1 MLSTSTSRPAPHN
14 RPQSLRNGSDN
25 IAKSNESPLKLFV
38 QAKKHINDTF
48 HKIHSYV
55 EDSRLFIEPQDKLLT
70 SHTIQE
76 IVELVD
82 TVASIQDV
90 LSRDIMKVAFFGRTS
105 NGKSTV
111 INAVLGSKILPCGM
125 GHTTNCF
132 LQVEGTDEPEAYLI
146 SEDKP
151 STRQNVESISHL
163 ANALTSNTLGDSSC
177 VQIHWPKSK
186 CSLLRDD
193 AVFVDT
199 PGVDVTPNI
208 DGWIDKY
215 CLDADVFVLVSNAE
229 STLMQ
234 TEKAFFHKVSQK
246 LSKPNLFILNNR
258 WEAIASEPENA
269 DAVRKQHTDRE
280 FDFLCQELNVV
291 SPSEAK
297 NRVFFVSAKEALQYR
312 LTQDTS
318 RMVEGFEERYRE
330 FEEFEHKFEEC
341 LSRSAVKTKFD
352 QHTKRGKK
360 IIIQVRNVLESVYVN
375 SEELMAEK
383 QTNRRELHSRLIF
396 TQQQMHAIT
405 SEIKDHI
412 KSIVQQVEAK
422 VCMALAE
429 EIKRLSVLIN
439 NYEKPFNSDQL
450 FLVVYK
456 KDLHTHVERGLGLN
470 LRARLSTA
478 LTGTVESAQN
488 DMANRIRAVIGDST
502 KKSWPFD
509 VKPRSAFEVFYRL
522 NCESLCSDFQEDL
535 EFKFS
540 LGLVSLLK
548 RFSHRNPFRREKI
561 ARPISTATEVS
572 PVGDASRLNDSFTDT
587 EGVMLMLMI
596 EKLTMIAPQS
606 QTTIGTLALGGFL
619 VRTVGWKMIALVCGL
634 YGLLYAYE
642 RMTWNNRAK
651 EREFKRQYVQHATRK
666 LKLIVDFTSSNC
678 SHQVKQ
684 ELASTFSRMCQFV
697 DEVVKDMSG
706 ELNQLDQEISELSD
720 SAACALDLRNRA
732 EPLLQAMEEFKE
744 KYLAH

>member
-1 MLSTSTSRPAPHN
+1 MV
-14 RPQSLRNGSDN
+14 RNGSDP
-25 IAKSNESPLKLFV
+25 SSRPSESPLKLFV

-48 HKIHSYV
+48 QAIHTYIEESRFFI
-55 EDSRLFIEPQDKLLT
+55 DSQDKILT
-70 SHTIQE
+70 SHNIAE
-76 IVELVD
+76 VGELVNS
-82 TVASIQDV
+82 VASIRDV

-146 SEDKP
+146 SEEKP
-151 STRQNVESISHL
+151 FLRQNVESISHL
-163 ANALTSNTLGDSSC
+163 ANALTSNTLGDSSL
-177 VQIHWPKSK
+177 VRIHWPKSK

-199 PGVDVTPNI
+199 PGVDVTQDI
-208 DGWIDKY
+208 DSWIDKY
-215 CLDADVFVLVSNAE
+215 CLDADVFILVSNAE

-234 TEKAFFHKVSQK
+234 TEKAFFHKVSQR
-246 LSKPNLFILNNR
+246 LSKPNIFILNNR

-280 FDFLCQELNVV
+280 VDFLCKELNVV
-291 SPSEAK
+291 SPDEAK

-312 LTQDTS
+312 LGQDTS
-318 RMVEGFEERYRE
+318 RMAEGFQDRYHE
-330 FEEFEHKFEEC
+330 FQDFELKFEEC
-341 LSRSAVKTKFD
+341 LSRSAVRTKFD
-352 QHTKRGKK
+352 QHSKKGKK
-360 IIIQVRNVLESVYVN
+360 IVIQVRNILESAYAHA
-375 SEELMAEK
+375 EELVAEK
-383 QTNRRELHSRLIF
+383 QGNRRELHSKLIF

-412 KSIVQQVEAK
+412 KSLVQQVESK

-439 NYEKPFNSDQL
+439 DYEKPFNADPL

-478 LTGTVESAQN
+478 LTGTVETAQR
-488 DMANRIRAVIGDST
+488 DMADRIRVVVGDST
-502 KKSWPFD
+502 KKPLPFD
-509 VKPRSAFEVFYRL
+509 AKPRSTFEVFYRL

-548 RFSHRNPFRREKI
+548 RFSHKNPFRKEKI
-561 ARPISTATEVS
+561 ARPLGPTPTSDLS
-572 PVGDASRLNDSFTDT
+572 PVNDVNRLNDSFTDS

-619 VRTVGWKMIALVCGL
+619 VRTVGWKLIAITCGI
-634 YGLLYAYE
+634 YALLYAYE

-666 LKLIVDFTSSNC
+666 LKLIVDLTSANC
-678 SHQVKQ
+678 SHQVQQ
-684 ELASTFSRMCQFV
+684 ELTSTFARMCTFV

-706 ELNQLDQEISELSD
+706 ELNRLDQEISELSE
-720 SAACALDLRNRA
+720 SASLALDLRNRA
-732 EPLLQAMEEFKE
+732 EPLLIAMDEFKE
-744 KYLAH
+744 KYLSHGDK

>member
-1 MLSTSTSRPAPHN
+1 MV
-14 RPQSLRNGSDN
+14 RNGSDSTSR
-25 IAKSNESPLKLFV
+25 SNESPLKLFV

-48 HKIHSYV
+48 RAIHAYV
-55 EDSRLFIEPQDKLLT
+55 EESRSFIDSQDKILT
-70 SHTIQE
+70 SHNITE
-76 IVELVD
+76 IGELVD
-82 TVASIQDV
+82 TVASIRDV
-90 LSRDIMKVAFFGRTS
+90 LARDIMKVAFFGRTS

-132 LQVEGTDEPEAYLI
+132 LQVEGTDESEAYLI

-151 STRQNVESISHL
+151 LIRQNVESVAHL
-163 ANALTSNTLGDSSC
+163 ANALTSNTLGDSSM
-177 VQIHWPKSK
+177 VRIHWPKTK

-208 DGWIDKY
+208 DNWIDKY
-215 CLDADVFVLVSNAE
+215 CLDADVFILVSNAE

-246 LSKPNLFILNNR
+246 LSKPNLFVLNNR

-280 FDFLCQELNVV
+280 VDFLCNELNVV
-291 SPSEAK
+291 SPDEAK
-297 NRVFFVSAKEALQYR
+297 NRVFFVSAKEALNYR

-318 RMVEGFEERYRE
+318 RMAEGFEERYRE
-330 FEEFEHKFEEC
+330 FEDFEHKFEEC
-341 LSRSAVKTKFD
+341 LSRSAVRTKFD
-352 QHTKRGKK
+352 QHSKRGKK
-360 IIIQVRNVLESVYVN
+360 IVLQVRNILDSAYVN
-375 SEELMAEK
+375 AEELMSDK
-383 QTNRRELHSRLIF
+383 QGKRRELHSRLIF
-396 TQQQMHAIT
+396 TQQQMNAIT
-405 SEIKDHI
+405 NEIKDHI
-412 KSIVQQVEAK
+412 KSLVQQVESK

-439 NYEKPFNSDQL
+439 DYEKPFNSDPL

-478 LTGTVESAQN
+478 LTGTVENAQK
-488 DMANRIRAVIGDST
+488 DMSQRIRAVVGDST
-502 KKSWPFD
+502 TKPLPYDS
-509 VKPRSAFEVFYRL
+509 KPRSTFEVFYRL

-548 RFSHRNPFRREKI
+548 RFSNRNPFKKEKI
-561 ARPISTATEVS
+561 ARPIGPASVTDGS
-572 PVGDASRLNDSFTDT
+572 PTNDVNCLNNSFTDS

-619 VRTVGWKMIALVCGL
+619 VRTVGWKIIAVTCGIYALL
-634 YGLLYAYE
+634 YGYE

-666 LKLIVDFTSSNC
+666 LKLIVDLTSANC
-678 SHQVKQ
+678 SHQVQQ
-684 ELASTFSRMCQFV
+684 ELTSTFARMCCFV
-697 DEVVKDMSG
+697 DEVAKDMTS
-706 ELNQLDQEISELSD
+706 ELNQLDQEISELSE
-720 SAACALDLRNRA
+720 SASCSLDLRNRA
-732 EPLLQAMEEFKE
+732 ESMLIAMEEFKE
-744 KYLAH
+744 KYLSNRSDK